1 MKKEIDRQRKLP
13 GFSIGVGD
21 LELLWNRMLALFDN
35 EERIFQS
42 LKIELRSETL
52 GFNSVEELKRYG
64 ELKGQVS
71 SFSIWLSGKDMRVSI
86 HTARFWLGLG
96 GLSYKKAIVNAT
108 SSSGAWVAGALDT
121 VYSFL
126 ASHKVWYRWV
136 VAAPLGWILIIL
148 LNIPAAME
156 LSGWGAFG
164 FRSGAFIIGWF
175 STLIAL
181 GFLFVFRGKLFP
193 AATLRITE
201 EEGFIRK
208 HIPELSLII
217 ALLSAVLTALGLLLG
232 WGST

>member
-1 MKKEIDRQRKLP
+1 MKTEIDRERRLP
-13 GFSIGVGD
+13 GFSIGVGE
-21 LELLWNRMLALFDN
+21 LEVLWNRMLALFDN
-35 EERIFQS
+35 EEKIFQS
-42 LKIELRSETL
+42 LKIELPSRTL
-52 GFNSVEELKRYG
+52 GFSSVEELKQYE
-64 ELKGQVS
+64 ELKGKVS
-71 SFSIWLSGKDMRVSI
+71 SFSIWLSGKNTRVSI
-86 HTARFWLGLG
+86 HTARYRPGVG
-96 GLSYKKAIVNAT
+96 GLFYKKATVNAT
-108 SSSGAWVAGALDT
+108 SNSDAWVAGALDT

-164 FRSGAFIIGWF
+164 FRSGAFIVGWF

-181 GFLFVFRGKLFP
+181 GFLFVFRAKLFP

-201 EEGFIRK
+201 EEGFIWR

-217 ALLSAVLTALGLLLG
+217 ALLSAVLTVLGLFLG
-232 WGST
+232 WGSA

>member
-1 MKKEIDRQRKLP
+1 MKKEIDRERKLP

-21 LELLWNRMLALFDN
+21 LEVLWNRMLALFDN

-52 GFNSVEELKRYG
+52 GFNNVEELKQYG

-71 SFSIWLSGKDMRVSI
+71 SFSIWLSGKDKRVSI
-86 HTARFWLGLG
+86 HTARFWPGLG
-96 GLSYKKAIVNAT
+96 GLFYKKAIVNAT
-108 SSSGAWVAGALDT
+108 SSSDAWVAGALDT

-156 LSGWGAFG
+156 LSGWRAFG
-164 FRSGAFIIGWF
+164 FRSGAFIGWF

-181 GFLFVFRGKLFP
+181 GFLFVFRGRLFP

-201 EEGFIRK
+201 EEGFIWK

-217 ALLSAVLTALGLLLG
+217 ALLSAVLTVLGLFLG
-232 WGST
+232 WGSA

>member
-1 MKKEIDRQRKLP
+1 MKKEIDRERKLP
-13 GFSIGVGD
+13 GFSIGVGE
-21 LELLWNRMLALFDN
+21 LEVLWNRMLALFDK

-52 GFNSVEELKRYG
+52 GFNNVEELKQYG
-64 ELKGQVS
+64 ELKGNVS
-71 SFSIWLSGKDMRVSI
+71 NFSIWLSGANTRVSI
-86 HTARFWLGLG
+86 HTARYWPSVG
-96 GLSYKKAIVNAT
+96 GLFYKKAIVNAT
-108 SSSGAWVAGALDT
+108 SNSDAWVADALDT

-156 LSGWGAFG
+156 LSGLGAFS
-164 FRSGAFIIGWF
+164 FRSGAFIGWF

-181 GFLFVFRGKLFP
+181 GFLFVFRGRLFP

-217 ALLSAVLTALGLLLG
+217 ALLAAVLTVLGLFLG
-232 WGST
+232 WGSA